1 MIYLAYKDT
10 CKTYGN
16 LLAFDLMNDGYEL
29 TIVEAKKDEDWL
41 DTIVQ
46 TLAQVQKDPETNRA
60 ILLDEDGT
68 LPYIAA
74 CKQKGIVAAQLF
86 DEHTAKMTR
95 AHNNTSV
102 ITLGACITALDQAHT
117 LVKRFLESKYD
128 GGRHQIRV
136 DMLEVMA

>member
-16 LLAFDLMNDGYEL
+16 LLAFELMSDGYEL
-29 TIVEAKKDEDWL
+29 TIVEPEKEEDWL
-41 DTIVQ
+41 DTIVK
-46 TLAQVQKDPETNRA
+46 TVGYVQKDPANNRA

-102 ITLGACITALDQAHT
+102 ISLGAGITALDQMHILA
-117 LVKRFLESKYD
+117 KRFLESKYD